1 VGQKQ
6 KEATDRLFVLFRGS
20 RRPGWAR
27 LPLLAGAPGHLRDLP
42 VAKNTHQ
49 RIARAYWFGPGRDL
63 DCGAMDDVW
72 HGRLSST
79 PLGVFAAGFSS
90 SGSI

>member
-1 VGQKQ
+1 VK
-6 KEATDRLFVLFRGS
+6 KEVIDRLFVLFRGS

-42 VAKNTHQ
+42 GAKTLYLSD
-49 RIARAYWFGPGRDL
+49 RSGLLVCPGRDL
-63 DCGAMDDVW
+63 NCGAMGDARQR
-72 HGRLSST
+72 RLSST
-79 PLGVFAAGFSS
+79 PSGVFAAGFSS